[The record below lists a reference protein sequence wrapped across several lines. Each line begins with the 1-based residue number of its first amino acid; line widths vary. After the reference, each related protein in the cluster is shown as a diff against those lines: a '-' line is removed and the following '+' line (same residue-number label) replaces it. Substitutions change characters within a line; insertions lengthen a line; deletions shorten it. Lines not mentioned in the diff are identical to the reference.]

1 MWMMQFHDNEHRIH
15 LIISSLP
22 QGSSIEHHEA
32 DGGDGVTD
40 NGEVPHTASSTT
52 HFNEPSRF
60 LGNEKS

>member
-1 MWMMQFHDNEHRIH
+1 MQFHDNEHRIH

-52 HFNEPSRF
+52 HFNEPSRY
-60 LGNEKS
+60 